1 VWKALVVRRRWEGE
15 KEQVAAGQKL
25 ASVPVGEL
33 LVAET
38 VE

>member
-1 VWKALVVRRRWEGE
+1 MWEGE
-15 KEQVAAGQKL
+15 KEQAVAEQKL